1 MYTQYYYR
9 SFIDS
14 QFDKRIRLYVSVVLD
29 VTIKNRQDTR
39 RLRFSFFRLQ
49 CQTAGNLSAPISD
62 RQFLARFPFQVTG
75 TKRRSLLNFH
85 EIVGASSLRL
95 INSVSGL

>member
-49 CQTAGNLSAPISD
+49 CQTAGSFSAPISD
-62 RQFLARFPFQVTG
+62 RQFFARFPFRVTG
-75 TKRRSLLNFH
+75 SKRRSLLNFH
-85 EIVGASSLRL
+85 EAVSAKSLRPS
-95 INSVSGL
+95 NSVSGL